1 MAHVGEEP
9 ENQVAVRVM
18 VKDVSVA
25 IRLAPMPKLL
35 TLKTLHRLR
44 IFGAVQRDLE
54 EQKTRVFTL
63 DYVLG

>member
-1 MAHVGEEP
+1 
-9 ENQVAVRVM
+9 M